1 MTHKEWKAEVVKR
14 LAVANKS
21 RAELA
26 EDLGY
31 SINYVQHIICGD
43 MKAKKAVRRIS
54 DALGIQPYSE

>member
-1 MTHKEWKAEVVKR
+1 MTHNEWKAEVVAR
-14 LAVANKS
+14 LTAANKS

-26 EDLGY
+26 EEIGY
-31 SINYVQHIICGD
+31 STNYVQHIICGD